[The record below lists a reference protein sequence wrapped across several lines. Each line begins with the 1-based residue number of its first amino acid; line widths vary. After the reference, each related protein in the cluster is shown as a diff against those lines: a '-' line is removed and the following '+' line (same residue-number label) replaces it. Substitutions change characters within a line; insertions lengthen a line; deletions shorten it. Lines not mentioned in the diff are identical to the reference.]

1 MEVKALAGLGTAE
14 ANVPVPSE
22 ASVQADVRQAGGDMH
37 LGVLTDED
45 REPFELPVDMLDDHS
60 DVIKSAPMTSAL
72 PETQGPSHQ
81 PPLLEHTIARLKDVL
96 GTVGQDVKLSDR
108 LAKLSETT
116 ISTTAKENLLLSL
129 RCVGNSLC
137 ALGCVLGVLSVVN
150 VWVCSGF
157 AW

>member
-14 ANVPVPSE
+14 ANVQVPSE
-22 ASVQADVRQAGGDMH
+22 ASVQADVLQAGGDIH

-45 REPFELPVDMLDDHS
+45 REPFELHVEMPVDMLDDHS

-72 PETQGPSHQ
+72 PETLGPSHQ

-96 GTVGQDVKLSDR
+96 GTMGQDVKLSDR

-116 ISTTAKENLLLSL
+116 ISTTANENLLSL
-129 RCVGNSLC
+129 RRVGSALC
-137 ALGCVLGVLSVVN
+137 A
-150 VWVCSGF
+150 
-157 AW
+157 